1 MRRPV
6 RLWFPETEDG
16 SSPQSPGNQST
27 TGDMGS
33 SVSDLNTVVVDLDD
47 EQHEVVEMAA
57 RHEIRD
63 SPTADSTD
71 DPED

>member
-1 MRRPV
+1 MVP
-6 RLWFPETEDG
+6 PSDD
-16 SSPQSPGNQST
+16 SSQSPGDQST

-33 SVSDLNTVVVDLDD
+33 SASDLDTVVVDLDD

-57 RHEIRD
+57 RHEIRN
-63 SPTADSTD
+63 SPTADGPD